1 MTLLQGKLL
10 TINVR
15 ENPRDSR
22 MKNLETIVTM
32 DTYDTHK
39 NQNKKHITTQR
50 TKMRATRQG
59 PQQK

>member
-1 MTLLQGKLL
+1 MTLLQEKLL

-32 DTYDTHK
+32 DT
-39 NQNKKHITTQR
+39 
-50 TKMRATRQG
+50 
-59 PQQK
+59 